1 MLAGVTRTDLTGFR
15 SWCDR
20 QGRWSPRAVQTIV
33 SRVKRAD
40 KVVPVS
46 TSATKTD
53 YLRAVASSPAWA
65 TIPEASRKTIVH
77 ALEQY
82 YTFVSA

>member
-1 MLAGVTRTDLTGFR
+1 VPRTDLSAFR
-15 SWCDR
+15 AWCDE

-33 SRVKRAD
+33 SRVRRAD
-40 KVVPVS
+40 KVAPLSGS
-46 TSATKTD
+46 TSTTE
-53 YLRAVASSPAWA
+53 YLRAVASTPTWA

-82 YTFVSA
+82 YIFASA

>member
-1 MLAGVTRTDLTGFR
+1 MPRTDLSAFR
-15 SWCDR
+15 AWCDE

-40 KVVPVS
+40 KVAPLSASSS
-46 TSATKTD
+46 TAG
-53 YLRAVASSPAWA
+53 YLRAVASSAAWA

-82 YTFVSA
+82 YSFAST